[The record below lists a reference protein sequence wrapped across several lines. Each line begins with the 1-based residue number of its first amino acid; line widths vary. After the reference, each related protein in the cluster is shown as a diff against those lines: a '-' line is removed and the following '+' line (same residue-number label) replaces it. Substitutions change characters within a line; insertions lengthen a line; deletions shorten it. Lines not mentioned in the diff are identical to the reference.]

1 MALGAD
7 RGDILKLVVRQGL
20 VLVLIGVA
28 IGVAAAL
35 GLTRLIASE
44 LYGVTPTDP
53 VTFTAVALVLVGVA
67 LLASYIPARRA
78 TKVDPLVALRHE

>member
-44 LYGVTPTDP
+44 LYGVTATDP
-53 VTFTAVALVLVGVA
+53 VTFAAVALVLVGVA

>member
-28 IGVAAAL
+28 VGVAAAL

-78 TKVDPLVALRHE
+78 TQVDPLEALRHE